1 MKGIRGRY
9 GQQAALQKDMRLLE
23 SLPAMSLFSEGNFNI
38 ALDTEHIFLIKPL
51 FGPEEI
57 RVVSENDQLTVEF
70 TNGKQHFTSK
80 EDAYHY
86 LITSVMTKKVYIIQS
101 VPPHSASLHYRR
113 FTLHRKS
120 SSASWNVVHSMAVGE
135 FKISRFH
142 RLDNIWRL
150 VNFLKSTA
158 AVLGKSFPDCHT
170 IIIELAQNKSGQ
182 FWITDTVLHERNSK
196 WSQYH
201 ALYGKRRLRRYIPKT
216 DLCTRKSLS
225 NFLQSFQHVIL
236 KPCIGQ
242 QGIGIVKVSVRVDFT
257 FEVHEKNTKMIKTDF
272 NQLFHFINEHYLSKK
287 DYIVQQFIH
296 LDEIDG
302 NPYDVRV
309 MSQLDDKEWIVTG
322 LIVKVAAQDYFTS
335 NRAGK
340 LLLVEKALLESGNYM
355 TYDKCRMLMERICRS
370 ASARLAEN
378 TIDVSIIGFDIGIDK
393 KGEVWIIEANYA
405 PSMSLFYMFD
415 QNKMYKEIYE
425 QLRKNKKRVS
435 LPPDRKGEEN

>member
-9 GQQAALQKDMRLLE
+9 GQQAVLQEDIRLIE
-23 SLPAMSLFSEGNFNI
+23 SLPEMSLFSEENFYHS
-38 ALDTEHIFLIKPL
+38 LETEQILMIKPL
-51 FGPEEI
+51 LGPEEFRI
-57 RVVSENDQLTVEF
+57 VFKNNLLTVEF
-70 TNGKQHFTSK
+70 NSCRQQFTSK

-86 LITSVMTKKVYIIQS
+86 LIEGVMTKKVYIIQS

-378 TIDVSIIGFDIGIDK
+378 SIDVSIIGFDIGIDK